1 MKRRGGHI
9 NGHNQQ
15 HPGVM
20 EAAIKELETL
30 QKLTSGTIDV
40 SKQDSRDTRAL
51 VPLSPLILTRWVE
64 YNCDF
69 LQSHS
74 SSLDYISTVTNISVY
89 SHQTL
94 TLRQIIRYNDGI
106 WKHFMKFT
114 LTIHRYSSGIVSS
127 FNIIRFLS
135 LFHCIL
141 TLELKLELE
150 HLRLAARAW
159 ALGPAGSGRSGLSVS
174 SDPRAASSFDSQR
187 LIALSR
193 ASILP
198 DNRTSVISLLS

>member
-1 MKRRGGHI
+1 
-9 NGHNQQ
+9 
-15 HPGVM
+15 M

-74 SSLDYISTVTNISVY
+74 SSLDYISTVPNISVY

-94 TLRQIIRYNDGI
+94 TLRQRIRYNDGI

-114 LTIHRYSSGIVSS
+114 LTIHRYSSGKVSS

-141 TLELKLELE
+141 TLELKLQARTRTFEIGGPGPGHSGQRVQAVQACQYPATRELPRPLT
-150 HLRLAARAW
+150 LR
-159 ALGPAGSGRSGLSVS
+159 
-174 SDPRAASSFDSQR
+174 D
-187 LIALSR
+187 
-193 ASILP
+193 
-198 DNRTSVISLLS
+198 